1 MTKPESLDY
10 TCILSIYNILTIQDN
25 LMGFIFSLLTSLIAS
40 LIYLQSSKIT
50 SVKTQLAVRGITILI
65 GSIALLASISRLLVI
80 VPPGNVGVINLFGK
94 VSENTL
100 DSGVHVVN
108 PFAKVLNFSTRLKD
122 IKENIDTTSQEGLSL
137 NLDVSLQYRLDPQ
150 KAAIVYKTIG
160 IDEKELIISRF
171 RSTVRAITANYPAS
185 AIYSTK
191 RQEIVQKIDQQLTQE
206 IPTLGF
212 IIDQALL
219 RNVKMPE
226 TLQVAIQQKL
236 KAEQENEQMKFVL
249 EKERQEAER
258 KKIEA
263 KGIADSQKI
272 ISGGLT
278 NQILQLRSIEA
289 TEKLAQS
296 NNSKIV
302 VIGSEKG
309 GTPILLQS
317 DTGTTKP

>member
-1 MTKPESLDY
+1 
-10 TCILSIYNILTIQDN
+10 
-25 LMGFIFSLLTSLIAS
+25 MGFIFSLLTSLIAS

-50 SVKTQLAVRGITILI
+50 STKTQIAVRGITILI

-80 VPPGNVGVINLFGK
+80 VPPGNVGIVNFFGK
-94 VSENTL
+94 VSDNTL
-100 DSGVHVVN
+100 DSGVHLVN

-150 KAAIVYKTIG
+150 KAALVYKTIG

-185 AIYSTK
+185 AIYSTQ
-191 RQEIVQKIDQQLTQE
+191 RQEIVQKIDQKLTPQ
-206 IPTLGF
+206 ITSLGF
-212 IIDQALL
+212 IVDQALL
-219 RNVKMPE
+219 RNIKMPD
-226 TLQVAIQQKL
+226 TLQTAIQEKL

-258 KKIEA
+258 KRIEA
-263 KGIADSQKI
+263 KGVADSQKI

-278 NQILQLRSIEA
+278 NQVLQLRAIEA

-302 VIGSEKG
+302 VLGSEKG
-309 GTPILLQS
+309 GMPILIQPDS
-317 DTGTTKP
+317 GTTKP

>member
-1 MTKPESLDY
+1 
-10 TCILSIYNILTIQDN
+10 
-25 LMGFIFSLLTSLIAS
+25 MGFIFSLLTSLIAS

-50 SVKTQLAVRGITILI
+50 STKTQIAVRGITILI

-80 VPPGNVGVINLFGK
+80 VPPGNVGVINLFGN
-94 VSENTL
+94 VSDNTL
-100 DSGVHVVN
+100 DSGVHLVN

-160 IDEKELIISRF
+160 TDEKELIISRF

-185 AIYSTK
+185 AVYSTK
-191 RQEIVQKIDQQLTQE
+191 RQEIVQKIDQQLTQD
-206 IPTLGF
+206 IPKLGF
-212 IIDQALL
+212 IVDQALL
-219 RNVKMPE
+219 RNVKMPDS
-226 TLQVAIQQKL
+226 LQTAIQQKL

-278 NQILQLRSIEA
+278 NQILQLRAIEA

-296 NNSKIV
+296 NNSKVV

-309 GTPILLQS
+309 GTPILIQS
-317 DTGTTKP
+317 ETGTSKP

>member
-1 MTKPESLDY
+1 
-10 TCILSIYNILTIQDN
+10 
-25 LMGFIFSLLTSLIAS
+25 MGFIFSLLTSLIAS

-50 SVKTQLAVRGITILI
+50 STKTQIAVRGITILI

-80 VPPGNVGVINLFGK
+80 VPPGNVGVINLFGN
-94 VSENTL
+94 VSDNTL
-100 DSGVHVVN
+100 NSGVHVVN

-150 KAAIVYKTIG
+150 KAATVYKTIG
-160 IDEKELIISRF
+160 TDEKELIISRF

-185 AIYSTK
+185 AVYSTK

-212 IIDQALL
+212 IVDQALL
-219 RNVKMPE
+219 RNVKMPD
-226 TLQVAIQQKL
+226 TLQTAIQQKL

-278 NQILQLRSIEA
+278 NQILQLRAIEA

-296 NNSKIV
+296 NNSKVV
-302 VIGSEKG
+302 VIGAEKG
-309 GTPILLQS
+309 GMPILIQP
-317 DTGTTKP
+317 DTGTSKP